1 MPSLLT
7 PAETA
12 ALEAA
17 PFTYSEVGAT
27 AAGAPPGYYSYSRS
41 RRTYGIDVQAA
52 TDRLLTWK
60 IHEAAGLTV
69 ASSSERVAA
78 GTVAR
83 VSLGVG
89 PLRLQAPCKVVYL
102 VEEPGRT
109 GFAYGTL
116 PGHPESGEQLFL
128 LEQAHDGSLTFSI
141 TAFSRPATALAR
153 AGGPITRW
161 IQDTM
166 ASRYLAALYAGHP
179 GRCFEVRRP
188 ERPRPQSG

>member
-1 MPSLLT
+1 MTSLLT

-27 AAGAPPGYYSYSRS
+27 ATAAPPGYRTYSRS
-41 RRTYGIDVQAA
+41 RRTYGGDFQAV
-52 TDRLLTWK
+52 TDQLFTWK

-69 ASSSERVAA
+69 ATSSERVAA

-89 PLRLQAPCKVVYL
+89 PLRLHAPCKVVYL
-102 VEEPGRT
+102 VEDPDRA

-128 LEQAHDGSLTFSI
+128 LHQAEDGTVTFSI
-141 TAFSRPATALAR
+141 TAFSKPATVLAR
-153 AGGPITRW
+153 AGGPITRRV
-161 IQDTM
+161 QHTM
-166 ASRYLAALYAGHP
+166 ASRYLAALNA
-179 GRCFEVRRP
+179 
-188 ERPRPQSG
+188 